1 MPPRQALP
9 AHSASVE
16 QLVKQVVVS
25 GLHLYGEQSVGVVD
39 MQLPLESHFL
49 APMMAEARHCAVS
62 HTVPAG

>member
-1 MPPRQALP
+1 MPPRQGRP
-9 AHSASVE
+9 APPTHWASVE

-49 APMMAEARHCAVS
+49 TPKMADPRH
-62 HTVPAG
+62 